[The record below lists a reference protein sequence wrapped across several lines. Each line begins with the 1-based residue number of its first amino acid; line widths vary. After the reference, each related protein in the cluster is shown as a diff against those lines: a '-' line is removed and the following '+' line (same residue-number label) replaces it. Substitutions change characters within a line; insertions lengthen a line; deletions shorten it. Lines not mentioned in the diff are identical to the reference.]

1 MFRNV
6 RIMTLRQSVRFLI
19 RNVLTL
25 TIHLN
30 ESFLF
35 RNAITLTMYLS
46 VSCLYT
52 QLQKKRE
59 KFLLLNWLKIKYVE
73 FKKCI
78 LHVKLTVYYTVSFTC
93 NIHFLN
99 STLFYFQSI

>member
-1 MFRNV
+1 
-6 RIMTLRQSVRFLI
+6 MTLRQSVRFLL

-35 RNAITLTMYLS
+35 RNVITLTMYLS

-59 KFLLLNWLKIKYVE
+59 KVLLLN
-73 FKKCI
+73 
-78 LHVKLTVYYTVSFTC
+78 
-93 NIHFLN
+93 
-99 STLFYFQSI
+99 